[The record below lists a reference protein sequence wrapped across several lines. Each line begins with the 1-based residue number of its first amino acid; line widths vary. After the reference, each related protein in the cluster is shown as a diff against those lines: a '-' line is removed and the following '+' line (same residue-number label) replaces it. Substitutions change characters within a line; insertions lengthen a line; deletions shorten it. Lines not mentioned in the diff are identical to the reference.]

1 MQLGSSQFIE
11 LPDKDNTPQLYGELY
26 AKYKITGTPYLA
38 YRDVPGILKKYVA
51 GNKALDFGS
60 GTGESTMFLKSCGY
74 NAVGLDINEKM
85 IATSQG
91 RDQNGFYIKLYDNKI
106 PFLDDSFDLVFSSFV
121 LLEISS
127 KALIE
132 SIVREIYRVLKKGG
146 IFITIG
152 ANDNTYKYDWLTINT
167 NFPENK
173 DVKSGNRVKIEFRE
187 LSFAIFDYFWNDD
200 DYTNI
205 FRKVGFDVLDIHNP
219 LGTKND
225 GYNWR
230 DEYKFAPHSVI
241 ISKK

>member
-1 MQLGSSQFIE
+1 MQPGLAQYIE

-38 YRDVPGILKKYVA
+38 YRDMPDILKKYVI

-60 GTGESTMFLKSCGY
+60 GTGESTIFLKSHGY
-74 NAVGLDINEKM
+74 NVVGLDINDKM
-85 IATSQG
+85 MATSQE
-91 RDQNGFYIKLYDNKI
+91 RDRDGFYIKLYDNKI
-106 PFLDDSFDLVFSSFV
+106 PFLDHSFDLVFSSFV

-132 SIVREIYRVLKKGG
+132 NIVREIHRVLRKGG
-146 IFITIG
+146 VFITIG
-152 ANDNTYKYDWLTINT
+152 ANSNTYKYNWLTINT

-173 DVKSGNRVKIEFRE
+173 DVNSGDRVKIEFRE

-205 FRKVGFDVLDIHNP
+205 FHKVGFDVLDIHNP
-219 LGTKND
+219 LGAKND
-225 GYNWR
+225 GYNWL
-230 DEYKFAPHSVI
+230 DEYTFSPHSVI